1 MRPIARLFVS
11 CLLLLSLPLSAETL
25 SGLYQVREVV
35 SSQQPAERDAALS
48 RALDTLV
55 LRLSGDPAADVPP
68 SAAPPADGGHG
79 GTDRRAPDR

>member
-35 SSQQPAERDAALS
+35 SSQQPTEREAALS
-48 RALDTLV
+48 RALDT
-55 LRLSGDPAADVPP
+55 
-68 SAAPPADGGHG
+68 
-79 GTDRRAPDR
+79 

>member
-35 SSQQPAERDAALS
+35 SSLCRSFFGWVCYIKDSYQGLMDA
-48 RALDTLV
+48 R
-55 LRLSGDPAADVPP
+55 
-68 SAAPPADGGHG
+68 
-79 GTDRRAPDR
+79 